1 MKIRSTAFFILC
13 LVLGSPLAK
22 ADSPLTSTY
31 FAANY
36 PEYPII
42 EKAVFDRAFNDD
54 VAAFL
59 LDSKKPIDAKAAL
72 INAIGWNYD
81 GTHNADIFKG
91 HLAKKHGTTTAG
103 LQLSSL
109 NADELLCLGY
119 MMAMDNYFVVDDAMN
134 ILQMAKDK
142 KPSSFTI
149 SIILAMVQAQKTMET
164 DFCKVWTLTTDVLND
179 KTLKRDM
186 KRISI
191 QNIVD
196 YTILYKTDCF
206 YSY

>member
-1 MKIRSTAFFILC
+1 MKLRLSAFFLVCVISGITIL
-13 LVLGSPLAK
+13 K

-31 FAANY
+31 FAGNY
-36 PEYPII
+36 PEYPNI
-42 EKAVFDRAFNDD
+42 EKAVLDRAFNDD

-59 LDSKKPIDAKAAL
+59 LDAKKPIDAKAAL

-103 LQLSSL
+103 LQLNSL

-119 MMAMDNYFVVDDAMN
+119 IMAMDNYFIVDDAIN
-134 ILQMAKDK
+134 VLEMAKNK
-142 KPSSFTI
+142 KPSSFTVN
-149 SIILAMVQAQKTMET
+149 IILALVQAQKNMDM
-164 DFCKVWTLTTDVLND
+164 DFCKVWTLTADVLNN
-179 KTLKRDM
+179 KSLTRDM
-186 KRISI
+186 KRASI

-196 YTILYKTDCF
+196 YNILYKSDCD